1 MKNNY
6 TFILFMGIFLC
17 LSSALYAQQFQVN
30 GRVINKDKEA
40 LEGATI
46 IFYAH
51 DTIASAT
58 ISNKKGDFK
67 IEHLPKGSYFYQ
79 ISLLGY
85 KPEEKNLTVS
95 TDMSL
100 GLIQLQ
106 EDTQMLDEVVINA
119 DKRDLITTKAGISTF
134 HISDKLLNT
143 AQNAYEAL
151 REIPLLMVDA
161 TNRKIQLN
169 DGSSP
174 LILINGVSRPGFINS
189 LDPKDIES
197 VEVIENP
204 SARYRGNE
212 GIGGVLNLKIKRK
225 KQLSSSFNLYTRQ
238 SPELIFGVT
247 GGSFEMGNSKA
258 SLFLNAQQF
267 YFHNDERSTESNTQT
282 GTTVREL
289 TGNGEYNAN
298 MVYLSLGGD
307 WLASDK
313 NYFSF
318 GIEYVTNPS
327 TYDSREEGLA
337 WDEKLKKSALQM
349 EQRLENE
356 YYTNVYSL
364 FYRHTFTKE
373 QHLEATAK
381 FGLFGSGNDGWREE
395 NSELYAYKN
404 LIDMDNDKKSFS
416 FELNYDLTLPDKF
429 TFNFGSNTY
438 WQKTKLDNLVDLLPV
453 FDYKGVNEYVYGD
466 IRSLANSKF
475 SYMLSLGADIVFTNA
490 DGVKNHY
497 INFVPSLS
505 LTYNFNENNTL
516 QLNASRDR
524 VSPPLSK
531 LNPQNVSTDSLRVY
545 IGNPYL
551 KPMINN
557 NFRLSYQWKRKGVYL
572 APFIQY
578 SIYQDMIQSI
588 GSVEGMIYTQTYAN
602 KGEIGIF
609 RTGVTS
615 RFNLGQYGNISA
627 TPYYQKRVDD
637 EMPFSGNSWG
647 ANINLYLAYKKVSID
662 AFAYYNGFSYSR
674 TTKNYM
680 TPVSEV
686 TFNWQLPK
694 GWTLIASVRDIG
706 KSLNK
711 SWGKEIDY
719 SFYNRT
725 HNKDRGAMFLIGFSY
740 YFRNKV
746 NQPNRNKKRMYN
758 SDEGVGGIKLQ

>member
-6 TFILFMGIFLC
+6 TFVLFIGIFLC
-17 LSSALYAQQFQVN
+17 LSSVLYAQQFQVN
-30 GRVINKDKEA
+30 GRVINKDKEV

-58 ISNKKGDFK
+58 ITNKKGDFK
-67 IEHLPKGSYFYQ
+67 VEHLPKGFYFYQ

-151 REIPLLMVDA
+151 REIPILMVDA

-212 GIGGVLNLKIKRK
+212 GIGCVLNLKIKRK

-238 SPELIFGVT
+238 NPELIFGLT

-298 MVYLSLGGD
+298 MISLSLGGD

-429 TFNFGSNTY
+429 AFNFGSNTY

-475 SYMLSLGADIVFTNA
+475 SYMLSLGADIIFTNA
-490 DGVKNHY
+490 DAVKNHY

-531 LNPQNVSTDSLRVY
+531 LNPQNISTDSLRVY

-647 ANINLYLAYKKVSID
+647 ANINLYLAYKKVSMN
-662 AFAYYNGFSYSR
+662 AFAYYNGFGYSR
-674 TTKNYM
+674 TSKNNM
-680 TPVSEV
+680 TPISEV
-686 TFNWQLPK
+686 IFNWQLPK
-694 GWTLIASVRDIG
+694 GWTLMASVRDIG

-719 SFYNRT
+719 SSYSRT
-725 HNKDRGAMFLIGFSY
+725 HNKDRGTMFLIGFSY

-746 NQPNRNKKRMYN
+746 NQPYRNKKRMYN